1 MTDTETIE
9 QVGKSLIS
17 GIEQLTKIAVCREQ
31 ETAQLINKHYQDVV
45 IANIDAKSKEISA
58 DKVIAW
64 AQITPEYFQASSS
77 QHQAS
82 QYLLG
87 RGRTQ
92 IPLRPLA
99 ARLSRRLL
107 QRLLRP
113 AHRPNNRIPQIPPLK
128 SSVNSGGFHPPLKKH
143 PL

>member
-45 IANIDAKSKEISA
+45 IANIDARCKEISA

-64 AQITPEYFQASSS
+64 AQITPEYFQA
-77 QHQAS
+77 HKPRLRNIKRVNTFWGVDVLK
-82 QYLLG
+82 YLCDLWQ
-87 RGRTQ
+87 RDY
-92 IPLRPLA
+92 PDAYFNACYALRIDPTTGD
-99 ARLSRRLL
+99 
-107 QRLLRP
+107 
-113 AHRPNNRIPQIPPLK
+113 LK
-128 SSVNSGGFHPPLKKH
+128 SRP
-143 PL
+143 